1 VQRLRAL
8 YRRWHWPVGWWRAR
22 GHATIDIGGQR
33 LRFADVAGS
42 SHEWW
47 AKSARRRAWEQPVV
61 AAFATAVKPGDVVYD
76 VGAWIGAYALLAAR
90 LAGPTGRVFAF
101 EPDPVARRQL
111 ERNIELNGL
120 QTIEVVPLALTSSA
134 GSAWLSG
141 GASEARVGETGEV
154 EVQTI
159 SLPDFIARSGKPP
172 DVMKV
177 DVEGGELDLDT
188 GALRDVA
195 TLFIEVHVPVF
206 RARGADPDAFLE
218 EVAGSRGVDRLEG
231 DADNY
236 NVRITGAASP

>member
-1 VQRLRAL
+1 
-8 YRRWHWPVGWWRAR
+8 VGWWRAR
-22 GHATIDIGGQR
+22 GHATIDVGGQR
-33 LRFADVAGS
+33 LRFAGVAGS

-47 AKSARRRAWEQPVV
+47 AKRARKRAWEQPVV
-61 AAFATAVKPGDVVYD
+61 DAFAKAVKPGDVVYD

-90 LAGPTGRVFAF
+90 LAGPQGRVFAF

-120 QTIEVVPLALTSSA
+120 ETIEVVPLALTSSA

-141 GASEARVGETGEV
+141 GASEATVGDTGEV

-159 SLPDFIARSGKPP
+159 SLPDFIARSGKAP

-188 GALRDVA
+188 TALRDVA
-195 TLFIEVHVPVF
+195 TLFIEMHVPAF
-206 RARGADPDAFLE
+206 RARGADPEEFLA
-218 EVAGSRGVDRLEG
+218 EVAGSRGVERLEG

-236 NVRITGAASP
+236 NIRITAAASP